1 MLYNDPYKC
10 MFVIIRVY
18 MKLTLPTV
26 LCTNLAQNVRTNVM
40 NERHCYE
47 RERSGEDLAYRK
59 NVLNCINNM
68 NSL

>member
-26 LCTNLAQNVRTNVM
+26 LCTNLAKCSHQY
-40 NERHCYE
+40 YE
-47 RERSGEDLAYRK
+47 RETL
-59 NVLNCINNM
+59 L
-68 NSL
+68 